1 MNKNDI
7 LMKEQL
13 FSKSNTDGIPSIDG
27 PTRIEL
33 VRVIADFTI
42 ENFGVKPGKFEK
54 LSTARAAVAL
64 FPRLKFT
71 RSEGDGTVSKPS

>member
-1 MNKNDI
+1 MNKNEI
-7 LMKEQL
+7 LVKEQL
-13 FSKSNTDGIPSIDG
+13 FSKSNTNDMPSIDG

-33 VRVIADFTI
+33 VRVIADFVI
-42 ENFGVKPGKFEK
+42 ENFGAKPGKYEK

-71 RSEGDGTVSKPS
+71 KSAGDGTVSEPS